1 MSLARCGVAIY
12 LRAGRRTC
20 GTEDV
25 AFRLRA
31 GSAVRRVKSGEAE
44 GLVPTCARVQALNG
58 ANPPPEYVDTCRRC
72 GACPAAPAAAVVAA
86 IVVGEAVRRAAHRG
100 GGRRSRGGRGG
111 PANPEQRL
119 AMLAR
124 RLDALT
130 ATAAHVRRALPAV
143 RLAAAVGTRVPWR
156 AHKER
161 GDEHEDGSRK
171 REGAERLRVGHGGC
185 LRGRDFRASVS
196 ESREERG
203 CLPVAGGA
211 HADNLAAAS
220 PPFRH

>member
-12 LRAGRRTC
+12 PRAGRRTC

-31 GSAVRRVKSGEAE
+31 DSAVRRHKSGEAE
-44 GLVPTCARVQALNG
+44 GLVPTCACVQALNG
-58 ANPPPEYVDTCRRC
+58 ANPAPEYVDTCRRC

-86 IVVGEAVRRAAHRG
+86 IAAGAVRRAAHRG

-196 ESREERG
+196 ESRRNE
-203 CLPVAGGA
+203 GA
-211 HADNLAAAS
+211 YRSPAA
-220 PPFRH
+220 RTQTT

>member
-58 ANPPPEYVDTCRRC
+58 ANPAPEYVDTCRRC
-72 GACPAAPAAAVVAA
+72 GACPAAAVVAA

-130 ATAAHVRRALPAV
+130 ATAAHVRRALP
-143 RLAAAVGTRVPWR
+143 
-156 AHKER
+156 
-161 GDEHEDGSRK
+161 
-171 REGAERLRVGHGGC
+171 
-185 LRGRDFRASVS
+185 
-196 ESREERG
+196 
-203 CLPVAGGA
+203 
-211 HADNLAAAS
+211 
-220 PPFRH
+220 